1 MLVNFVLVITM
12 FCCRAAITKMTEVS
26 TQFGGDMAS
35 LEAQLQESAKD
46 LQKAQGLLYQY
57 QVGIQRV

>member
-1 MLVNFVLVITM
+1 MIVNLVLVTTM
-12 FCCRAAITKMTEVS
+12 FYFRAAIAKMTEVS
-26 TQFGGDMAS
+26 MQFGGDMAS

-57 QVGIQRV
+57 QV